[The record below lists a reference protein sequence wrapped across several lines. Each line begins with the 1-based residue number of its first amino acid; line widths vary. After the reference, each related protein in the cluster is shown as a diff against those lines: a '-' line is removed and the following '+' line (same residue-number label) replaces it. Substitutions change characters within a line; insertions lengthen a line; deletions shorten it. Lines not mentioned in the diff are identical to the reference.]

1 MENLKEWQKV
11 VFTIKDKKYKYEV
24 RSDFLN
30 NLDKSFNDEIF
41 SDLKLDKVNFAN
53 SAYGYDS
60 LGGDWPSSKHA
71 DYSALTRIVE
81 ALFPYCDEVTVNDK
95 IVYSL
100 SKKSTFEEIPVSFFE
115 IESYSSKSKS
125 SDIIDFESI
134 VQTPKIKLTF
144 I

>member
-30 NLDKSFNDEIF
+30 NLEKSFNDEIF
-41 SDLKLDKVNFAN
+41 LDLKLDKVDFAN
-53 SAYGYDS
+53 SAYGYNS
-60 LGGDWPSSKHA
+60 IGGDWPSSKHA

-95 IVYSL
+95 VVY
-100 SKKSTFEEIPVSFFE
+100 
-115 IESYSSKSKS
+115 SKSKKTIFKGPESSTSSSKLES

-134 VQTPKIKLTF
+134 VQTPKIKFTF

>member
-30 NLDKSFNDEIF
+30 NLEKSFNDEIF
-41 SDLKLDKVNFAN
+41 SDLKLNKIDFAN
-53 SAYGYDS
+53 SAYEYDS

-95 IVYSL
+95 VVYSKY
-100 SKKSTFEEIPVSFFE
+100 KKTVFK
-115 IESYSSKSKS
+115 ESEHSISSSKSKS

-134 VQTPKIKLTF
+134 VQTPRIKLTF

>member
-30 NLDKSFNDEIF
+30 NLEKSFNDEIF
-41 SDLKLDKVNFAN
+41 LDLKLDKVDFAN
-53 SAYGYDS
+53 SAYGYNS

-95 IVYSL
+95 VVY
-100 SKKSTFEEIPVSFFE
+100 
-115 IESYSSKSKS
+115 SKSKKTIFKGPESSTSSSKLES

-134 VQTPKIKLTF
+134 IQTPRIKLTF

>member
-71 DYSALTRIVE
+71 DYLALTRLVE

-95 IVYSL
+95 VVYSKH
-100 SKKSTFEEIPVSFFE
+100 KKTIFKEPEPSIS
-115 IESYSSKSKS
+115 SSKSES

-134 VQTPKIKLTF
+134 VKSQTIKFTF

>member
-30 NLDKSFNDEIF
+30 NLEKSFNDEIF
-41 SDLKLDKVNFAN
+41 LDLKLDKIDFAN
-53 SAYGYDS
+53 SAYGYNS

-95 IVYSL
+95 VVY
-100 SKKSTFEEIPVSFFE
+100 
-115 IESYSSKSKS
+115 SKSKKTIFKGPESSTSSSKLES

-134 VQTPKIKLTF
+134 IQTPRIKLTF